1 MANKKNLVIVESP
14 AKAKTITKF
23 LGKNYKVIASQGHL
37 RDLPKS
43 QLGIDT
49 QNDFEMKYITIRG
62 KGDIMALIKKEA
74 KAAEKVLLATDPDRE
89 GEAISWH
96 IANVLNIDSDSKC
109 RIEFNEIT
117 KNAIK
122 DAVKNPRPVDM
133 GRVDSQQARRAL
145 DRLVG
150 YGISPILWAKIKKGL
165 SAGRVQ
171 SVATRLVVERDNEI
185 DAFVPEEYWEVLS
198 TLAPQKN
205 QKATMSGKIVS
216 IDGKKPTMKN
226 DKQASAIVKKIE
238 KANLSVEDIKK
249 SNKKRSALAPFTT
262 STLQQDAGKK
272 LNFTTAKTMQVVQQL
287 YEGISLGKKGNVGLV
302 TYIRTD
308 SVRISNEA
316 IDSVRDHILNTYGKD
331 FLPSKPIIY
340 KGRNNA
346 QDAHE
351 AIRPTYMENTPESIK
366 AYLTRDQYKLYNLIY
381 NRFLACQMNP
391 ALYETN
397 TIIASGDGV
406 KLRCYEE
413 HKVFE
418 GYTVIYNE
426 SEDNKESKVVLPKL
440 KVGEKISVMDVVKE
454 QHFTQAPAHFT
465 EASLV
470 KELEDRG
477 IGRPSTYAPT
487 ISTIIARGYI
497 TREKKNLYS
506 TELGSMVNDIMIQY
520 FNDVV
525 DYDFTASME
534 NDLDQ
539 VEKGELD
546 WKKILHNFYP
556 NFSKELNVAEQEIE
570 KIEIKDVESDV
581 ICEQCGRNMVY
592 KMSKFGKFL
601 ACPGFPEC
609 RNTKTIVDYIDANCP
624 ECGSKLIKKRSKKNR
639 IFYGCE
645 SYPKCEFVSW
655 DKPTNEKCPIC
666 ASYMVE
672 KPNKKGVN
680 LLLCSNEK
688 CRHKIEKQS
697 EDNDD

>member
-645 SYPKCEFVSW
+645 IYPKCEFVSW